1 MAVADSWGAPNL
13 SAASTRPRMEMQSLV
28 IIVVTT
34 FLFLFTKFPLFKS
47 YRSSSDHIDLSYLL
61 SWDQI
66 TPARVY
72 HLCIPGAMDRVVII
86 LDLAQFWGLT
96 LYSHIYHANTWHS
109 PRNKVQKVS
118 WLSHLSHDQHLVPSF
133 VTPTSHYW
141 RRVSIGHFQIVP
153 LAYRQCEPIDLKP
166 WLLPGWHPTIE
177 S

>member
-1 MAVADSWGAPNL
+1 
-13 SAASTRPRMEMQSLV
+13 MQSLV

-86 LDLAQFWGLT
+86 LDLAQF
-96 LYSHIYHANTWHS
+96 
-109 PRNKVQKVS
+109 
-118 WLSHLSHDQHLVPSF
+118 
-133 VTPTSHYW
+133 
-141 RRVSIGHFQIVP
+141 
-153 LAYRQCEPIDLKP
+153 
-166 WLLPGWHPTIE
+166 
-177 S
+177 